1 MSKLSLPKQRITV
14 NYLLLYLLILLTWFM
29 INTFKSIFKLFK
41 FKEKNSLMTIAELKS
56 FKLLEKKIEKE
67 KRARAYISRINHK
80 YNKMRLREKNF
91 VSKSS

>member
-1 MSKLSLPKQRITV
+1 
-14 NYLLLYLLILLTWFM
+14 
-29 INTFKSIFKLFK
+29 
-41 FKEKNSLMTIAELKS
+41 MTIAELKS

-91 VSKSS
+91 VSKSSWSEYHVHVYYADSSHFLAKF